1 MYIDGTFGP
10 FILSL
15 LILPLSN
22 VMLFINTLYEI
33 YMILYVKFLMIY
45 NNAFKDFLKKLFDF
59 KPEFKFT

>member
-22 VMLFINTLYEI
+22 VMLFIYTLYEI

-45 NNAFKDFLKKLFDF
+45 NNAFKDFLKIFFDF

>member
-33 YMILYVKFLMIY
+33 YMILYVKLLMIVT
-45 NNAFKDFLKKLFDF
+45 NAFKDFLKKLFDF